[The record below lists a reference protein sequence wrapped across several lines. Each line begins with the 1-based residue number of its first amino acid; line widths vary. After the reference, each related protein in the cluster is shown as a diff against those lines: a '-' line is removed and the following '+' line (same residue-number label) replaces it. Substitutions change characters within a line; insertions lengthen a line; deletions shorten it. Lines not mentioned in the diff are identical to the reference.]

1 MISTGK
7 RKQKCKEENTV
18 DEKTGPIGNS
28 QKIFINKN
36 ERAPG
41 KMLAQKAMPKTEAGT
56 HRENTHAHTRTYTE
70 TPAHTHKQ
78 PHTDKKCVEKCV
90 A

>member
-1 MISTGK
+1 MISAGK
-7 RKQKCKEENTV
+7 RKQKCREENTV

-41 KMLAQKAMPKTEAGT
+41 KMLAQKAMPKTEAGI
-56 HRENTHAHTRTYTE
+56 HRENTHARTHIQTA
-70 TPAHTHKQ
+70 AHRQ
-78 PHTDKKCVEKCV
+78 VEKCV